1 MLTRNGYVVSL
12 ENSTEIKREL
22 TVRPL
27 TNESIGIPAPSF
39 KVFRALRGEAYG
51 LPKPTALLVPRY
63 YALSKFGSPAKDVR
77 ADYVRAPHIT
87 FVGRLRDATR
97 QPEAFAAGCKA
108 FEQTGGGV
116 LSLDAGF
123 GKCLGKDTPVL
134 MFDGSI
140 KKVQDIH
147 MGEFIMGDDS
157 TPRKVLSTCTGTEQ
171 LYKIVPTKGDSYIVN
186 ESHILSLKRS
196 KTSKI
201 EDIELKDYLDIASA
215 RKKRLKGYRV
225 PISFPEKEV
234 PLDPYMIG
242 YWLGDGMSA
251 SARISCQDSTVL
263 HYFHRNLGKY
273 GLFLDYVSQYDYAI
287 MGKKPNY
294 FFKTLRDLNLIKNKH
309 IPFVYKCN
317 SRKVRLQVLAGLLD
331 SDGSAI
337 KGGWDFCQKNE
348 TLFDDVMFLARSLGF
363 ACYKQKC
370 TKTCTNAPGGPKT
383 GTYFRCS
390 ISGAGTEEV
399 PCKVPRKRVGAREQ
413 IKNVLNV
420 GIKVEKLEV
429 GEYFGFE
436 IDGNRRFVLGDFTV
450 THNTTVALALS
461 AHLKVRTLIVV
472 HKEFLANQWRDRIQE
487 FCPGASIGRIQQG
500 ILDTDKDFVIAM
512 IQTLCSRGEDMIPPK
527 TFDQFG
533 LLIVDEA
540 HHIGASAFSQAMFR
554 FCPKYTLGLTATPDR
569 KDGLTRIL
577 YWFLGPEFFRV
588 QRTNQTTTKV
598 ECVQFKSQI
607 FKESPPVSR
616 FGKLNMAE
624 MINIVTEI
632 PERNKVICSLVQEAL
647 KGTRRVLILTD
658 RRAHC
663 HYFHHEFGSSL
674 SGLYYGGLGEADL
687 AESSKKRVVIG
698 TFSMAQEGLDIPV
711 LDTVVLASPKS
722 DIVQAIGRIMRE
734 TPGKQNT
741 PLIYD
746 IVDHWSVFH
755 AMARKRANVYRAAG
769 FEISSEGLVPPE
781 PPSKTEV
788 FGKGRCLL

>member
-1 MLTRNGYVVSL
+1 MLCRNGYTISL
-12 ENSTEIKREL
+12 ENSTDIKKEL

-27 TNESIGIPAPSF
+27 TNESVGIPAPSF
-39 KVFRALRGEAYG
+39 KVFRALRGEASG
-51 LPKPTALLVPRY
+51 LPKPPALLVPRY
-63 YALSKFGSPAKDVR
+63 YALAKFGPPAKDVR

-108 FEQTGGGV
+108 FEETGGGV

-123 GKCLGKDTPVL
+123 GKCLGKDTPVM

-140 KKVQDIH
+140 KKVQDIRV
-147 MGEFIMGDDS
+147 GELIMGDDS
-157 TPRKVLSTCTGTEQ
+157 TPRNVLSTCTGTEQ

-201 EDIELKDYLDIASA
+201 EDVELKDYLDFAEA

-242 YWLGDGMSA
+242 YWLGDGASGSA
-251 SARISCQDSTVL
+251 CISCQDSTVL

-273 GLFLDYVSQYDYAI
+273 GLFLDYVSQYDYGI
-287 MGKKPNY
+287 RGNRPNY
-294 FFKTLRDLNLIKNKH
+294 FFKTLRGLNLLKNKH
-309 IPFVYKCN
+309 VPFVYKCN
-317 SRKVRLQVLAGLLD
+317 SREVRLQVLAGLLD

-370 TKTCTNAPGGPKT
+370 KKTCTNAPGGPKT

-390 ISGAGTEEV
+390 ISGTGTEEV
-399 PCKVPRKRVGAREQ
+399 PCKVPRKRVDAREQ

-436 IDGNRRFVLGDFTV
+436 IDGNHRFVLGDFTV

-472 HKEFLANQWRDRIQE
+472 HKEFLANQWRDRINE

-500 ILDTDKDFVIAM
+500 ILDTEKDFVIAM

-598 ECVQFKSQI
+598 ECVQFKNEMY
-607 FKESPPVSR
+607 KEAPPVTR

-624 MINIVTEI
+624 MINIVI
-632 PERNKVICSLVQEAL
+632 DMPDRNKVICSLVRDAL

-663 HYFHHEFGSSL
+663 HYFHQEFGPDV
-674 SGLYYGGLGEADL
+674 SGLYYGGLNETEL
-687 AESSKKRVVIG
+687 TESSKKRVVIG

-711 LDTVVLASPKS
+711 LDTVILASPKS

-734 TPGKQNT
+734 TPGKQND

-755 AMARKRANVYRAAG
+755 AMARKRANVYRSAG
-769 FEISSEGLVPPE
+769 FEISSEGTGVPVVDETP
-781 PPSKTEV
+781 KV
-788 FGKGRCLL
+788 FGKGKCLL